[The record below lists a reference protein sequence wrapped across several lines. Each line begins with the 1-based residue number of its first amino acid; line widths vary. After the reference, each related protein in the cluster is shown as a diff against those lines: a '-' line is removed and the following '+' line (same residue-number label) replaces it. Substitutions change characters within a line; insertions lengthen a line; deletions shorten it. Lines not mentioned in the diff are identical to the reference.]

1 MTEHLATLIAT
12 EMDGEA
18 MHTGGNI
25 WVVVFRR
32 NDGSLA
38 VLDHQG
44 MYEYADQDHYDDG
57 NESAVI
63 LTSFAD

>member
-1 MTEHLATLIAT
+1 VTEYLARLIAD
-12 EMDGEA
+12 EMKGEA
-18 MHTGGNI
+18 THTGGNL

-38 VLDHQG
+38 VLDDSG
-44 MYEYADQDHYDDG
+44 MIEYADQAHHDDG
-57 NESAVI
+57 MESAVI